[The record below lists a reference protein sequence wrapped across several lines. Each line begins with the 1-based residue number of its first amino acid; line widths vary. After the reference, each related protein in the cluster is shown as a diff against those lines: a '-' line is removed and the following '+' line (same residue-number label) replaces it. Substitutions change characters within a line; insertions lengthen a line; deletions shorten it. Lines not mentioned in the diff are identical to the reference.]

1 MSERTWPYPLLPYQY
16 EYVFQILQTPLAAS
30 ELRPFNLSAQAKAGQ
45 LRPLIKRGWLT
56 RSPSGIYD
64 VTDKARRAVCW

>member
-1 MSERTWPYPLLPYQY
+1 
-16 EYVFQILQTPLAAS
+16 VFQILQTPLAAS